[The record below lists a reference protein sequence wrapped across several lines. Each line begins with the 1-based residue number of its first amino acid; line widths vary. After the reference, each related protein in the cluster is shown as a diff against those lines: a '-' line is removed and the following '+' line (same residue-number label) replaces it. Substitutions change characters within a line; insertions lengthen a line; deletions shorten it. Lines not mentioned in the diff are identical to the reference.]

1 MIKWFKKNKEEILSV
16 YSMVITCLMI
26 LIAMFMLM
34 FVGISDD
41 LTKRVISQE
50 NEIKQLT
57 VDLENMTYERNECYY
72 QLDQTNQLY
81 EDVVPLWQYVSDIEY
96 LESVIRE
103 LRGQE

>member
-16 YSMVITCLMI
+16 YSIVITCLILVIIAFMI
-26 LIAMFMLM
+26 LFM
-34 FVGISDD
+34 GISED
-41 LTKRVISQE
+41 LTNRVISQE

-72 QLDQTNQLY
+72 QLDQTYQLY